1 MKTVYTQN
9 NWSII
14 ISRLISKL
22 QQNFSTYNFLILIE
36 YEDNKFGVY
45 YIFIVKNIIDSYIEL
60 KTV

>member
-45 YIFIVKNIIDSYIEL
+45 YIFIVKNIIDFYIEL